1 MNEHFSK
8 WPYGNRVFRGYLFA
22 KRRATKFLAPPTFK
36 TCITHSFFNT
46 KYEQYL
52 NPSVSALLK
61 VPHKFS
67 EKKKIKFREKLAEFL
82 PLNTRLPHM
91 K

>member
-1 MNEHFSK
+1 MVTECS
-8 WPYGNRVFRGYLFA
+8 GV
-22 KRRATKFLAPPTFK
+22 
-36 TCITHSFFNT
+36 TCVQKEEQPSFWHHPHLKPVSNIVFFNT

-82 PLNTRLPHM
+82 PLNARLHHM